1 MCRGS
6 LAPGPRAGPPCRTVG
21 LSFLVVKAEQKET
34 RIRQM
39 KLMSAAVVLVTA
51 GPGGC
56 VPHGQA
62 VMGDFVDRVCRGM
75 VEPSSQ
81 ALRSRD
87 TKQGGPGHLPS
98 IRTRTGHLGGQPFP
112 ASPIYVLET
121 ELMGDLSQPGPS

>member
-1 MCRGS
+1 MGAWP
-6 LAPGPRAGPPCRTVG
+6 LGPHACPPCRMVG
-21 LSFLVVKAEQKET
+21 LSFLVVKTEQKET

-51 GPGGC
+51 GPGGSI
-56 VPHGQA
+56 PHGQA

-81 ALRSRD
+81 ARQSRD

-98 IRTRTGHLGGQPFP
+98 IRTRTGPLGVQLFP

-121 ELMGDLSQPGPS
+121 ELMGDLS